1 MALPDPSSAEPCRFL
16 PRRRHYDDPDKAQID
31 IPPVGK
37 TALTWGLFMGV
48 SSNVRYQIVFGLE
61 RLVDKTIAK
70 CAEISNP
77 TPSAPANLP

>member
-1 MALPDPSSAEPCRFL
+1 MRYSAWRDTGDGL
-16 PRRRHYDDPDKAQID
+16 LSRRRHYDDPDKVQLD

-61 RLVDKTIAK
+61 RLVDKTLAK
-70 CAEISNP
+70 
-77 TPSAPANLP
+77 